1 MRLIHTCL
9 IIALVLGTVS
19 AQADP
24 TNSAAAQ
31 AFFENYVE
39 LSDAYDDKVAD
50 LYSDSAVIRAF
61 RRYPLGLERSMELT
75 GSQWKALLVKAMPL
89 ARAQAD
95 RSTFSDVEVSVT
107 GTRAKIKANRY
118 AVRKCYTDTG
128 YYMVVERQPDGAYL
142 IVEEYSE
149 TQPQSDCQK

>member
-1 MRLIHTCL
+1 MRLAHTSL
-9 IIALVLGTVS
+9 IIALSLVS
-19 AQADP
+19 ICVRADS
-24 TNSAAAQ
+24 TDNAAAQ

-61 RRYPLGLERSMELT
+61 RRYPHGLERSMELS
-75 GSQWKALLVKAMPL
+75 GSQWKSLLVRAMPI

-95 RSTFSDVEVSVT
+95 RSTYSNVEISVSGDKAT
-107 GTRAKIKANRY
+107 IKADRY

-128 YYMVVERQPDGAYL
+128 YYMVVERQPNGRYL

-149 TQPQSDCQK
+149 TQPQSNCQ

>member
-1 MRLIHTCL
+1 MRLVHTSL
-9 IIALVLGTVS
+9 IIALSLVS
-19 AQADP
+19 ICVHADS
-24 TNSAAAQ
+24 TDIAAAQ
-31 AFFENYVE
+31 AFFENYAA

-50 LYSDSAVIRAF
+50 LYSDSAVIRGF
-61 RRYPLGLERSMELT
+61 RRYPHGLERSMELT

-107 GTRAKIKANRY
+107 GTKAKIKANRY

-128 YYMVVERQPDGAYL
+128 YYMVVERQPDGKYL

-149 TQPQSDCQK
+149 TQPQSNCQ

>member
-1 MRLIHTCL
+1 MRLVHTSL
-9 IIALVLGTVS
+9 IIALSLVS
-19 AQADP
+19 ICVHADL
-24 TNSAAAQ
+24 TDIAAAQ
-31 AFFENYVE
+31 AFFENYVA

-50 LYSDSAVIRAF
+50 LYSDNAVIRAF
-61 RRYPLGLERSMELT
+61 RRYPHGLERSMELT

-118 AVRKCYTDTG
+118 AARKCNTDTG
-128 YYMVVERQPDGAYL
+128 YYMVVERQPDAKYL

-149 TQPQSDCQK
+149 TQPQSNCQ